1 MWLVGGGWKVST
13 HNSRY
18 SLWTLTVRVLI
29 VGGQG
34 GGWWAADTQTMQCQC
49 PVCPVSQSQGL
60 AAAEIETRQA
70 GAGHTSAGAAAV
82 NQWAFSHF
90 LCRND
95 CHQLQAGLGWWG
107 SAGPPCAVE
116 LQTNLRKDF
125 TITEKAPTRAFS
137 WLKALTSAFT
147 FTFSHH

>member
-1 MWLVGGGWKVST
+1 MGGGW
-13 HNSRY
+13 NQRY
-18 SLWTLTVRVLI
+18 LDTQYLYSVARVLI
-29 VGGQG
+29 VGGQE
-34 GGWWAADTQTMQCQC
+34 GGWRAADTQTMQCQC

-60 AAAEIETRQA
+60 ATAEIETRRGA

-116 LQTNLRKDF
+116 LQTNLRKDY
-125 TITEKAPTRAFS
+125 TITEKAPNMS
-137 WLKALTSAFT
+137 
-147 FTFSHH
+147 

>member
-1 MWLVGGGWKVST
+1 MGTEGIYT
-13 HNSRY
+13 HNSY

-29 VGGQG
+29 VGGQE

-95 CHQLQAGLGWWG
+95 CHQLQAGLGW
-107 SAGPPCAVE
+107 
-116 LQTNLRKDF
+116 
-125 TITEKAPTRAFS
+125 
-137 WLKALTSAFT
+137 
-147 FTFSHH
+147 